1 MIDRRKTKTVT
12 LGNLKIGSGNK
23 VTVQSMTNTK
33 TSDIEA
39 TVNQIKRLEE
49 AGCEI
54 VRSSVPDIESA
65 EAIKSIVKQINIP
78 LVADIHFD
86 HRLALKAIENGVEG
100 LRINPGNIG
109 GEEKVREVIKKAK
122 ERNIKIRIG
131 VNGGSL
137 EKEIVAEYGKG
148 ADSMVQSALS
158 HIKILED
165 LDFYNT
171 VVSLKSS
178 DIFKTIEAYEKFAK
192 ITDYPLHLGITES
205 GTITK
210 GTIKSAIGIG
220 HLLLNGIGDT
230 IRVSLTADPV
240 EEVYVAKNILSSLEL
255 ERDGIKIISCPTCAR
270 TQINLIEL
278 AQRIELKTKDIKKPI
293 TVAIMGCAVNGP
305 GEASDAD
312 IGIAGGNKEAILF
325 KKGKVV
331 KKFKEEDIE
340 AVLLKEIE
348 DYKL

>member
-1 MIDRRKTKTVT
+1 MINRRKTKTATIGDV
-12 LGNLKIGSGNK
+12 KIGSGHK
-23 VTVQSMTNTK
+23 VSIQSMTNTR

-39 TVNQIKRLEE
+39 TVAQIKRLEE

-54 VRSSVPDIESA
+54 VRASVPDMESA
-65 EAIKSIVKQINIP
+65 EAIKSIVKKINIP

-86 HRLALKAIENGVEG
+86 HRLAIKSIENGVDG

-109 GEEKVREVIKKAK
+109 GTEKVREVIQKAR

-137 EKEIVAEYGKG
+137 EKEIVNIYGKG
-148 ADSMVQSALS
+148 ADAMVQSAMS
-158 HIKILED
+158 HVKILED

-178 DIFKTIEAYEKFAK
+178 DIFKTIEAYTKFAQM
-192 ITDYPLHLGITES
+192 TDYPLHLGITEA
-205 GTITK
+205 GTTKK

-220 HLLLNGIGDT
+220 HMLLNGIGDT

-240 EEVYVAKNILSSLEL
+240 EEVYVAKEILSSLEL
-255 ERDGIKIISCPTCAR
+255 QRYGLRIISCPTCAR
-270 TQINLIEL
+270 TKINLIEL
-278 AQRIELKTKDIKKPI
+278 AENIEEKTKNIKKPI

-305 GEASDAD
+305 GEASEAD
-312 IGIAGGNKEAILF
+312 IGIAGGNGEAILF
-325 KKGKVV
+325 KKGKIVR
-331 KKFKEEDIE
+331 KFNEDEIE

-348 DYKL
+348 DY

>member
-1 MIDRRKTKTVT
+1 MINRRKTKTATIGDV
-12 LGNLKIGSGNK
+12 KIGSGHK
-23 VTVQSMTNTK
+23 VSIQSMTNTR
-33 TSDIEA
+33 TSDIKA
-39 TVNQIKRLEE
+39 TVAQIKRLEE

-54 VRSSVPDIESA
+54 VRASVPDVESA
-65 EAIKSIVKQINIP
+65 EAIKTIVNKINIP

-86 HRLALKAIENGVEG
+86 HRLAIKSIENGVDG

-109 GEEKVREVIKKAK
+109 GTEKVREVIQKAK

-137 EKEIVAEYGKG
+137 EKEIVNIYGKG
-148 ADSMVQSALS
+148 SDAMVQSAMS

-178 DIFKTIEAYEKFAK
+178 DIFKTIEAYTKFAQM
-192 ITDYPLHLGITES
+192 TDYPLHLGITES
-205 GTITK
+205 GTMKK

-220 HLLLNGIGDT
+220 HMLLNGIGDT

-240 EEVYVAKNILSSLEL
+240 EEIYVAKEILSSLEL
-255 ERDGIKIISCPTCAR
+255 QRDGLRIISCPTCAR
-270 TQINLIEL
+270 TKINLIEL
-278 AQRIELKTKDIKKPI
+278 AESIEEKTKNIKKPI

-305 GEASDAD
+305 GEASEAD
-312 IGIAGGNKEAILF
+312 IGIAGGNGEAILF
-325 KKGKVV
+325 KKGKIVS
-331 KKFKEEDIE
+331 KFSEDEIE

-348 DYKL
+348 NY